1 MMDEKALEARR
12 AYRRQWAKEH
22 PDKVK
27 AWQERYWAKKAAQA
41 QAQTQN
47 LTDKEGGGGTSNE
60 TGRDKKG
67 VV

>member
-41 QAQTQN
+41 QAQN
-47 LTDKEGGGGTSNE
+47 LADKEGDGTSE
-60 TGRDKKG
+60 TGRDKEG